1 MSVSLQSEAID
12 VAAEYVQLVGDSPGA
27 AVATFTGYVRNH
39 SDAHAV
45 TELELEHYPEM
56 ARKVLENL
64 GQSAAKRFGLSNWR
78 IVHRFGRLAV
88 SETIV
93 WVGAVADH
101 RGEAISACEL
111 MMDTL
116 KTDAPFWKR
125 EQGPAGEQWV
135 ANRDS
140 DTERRARWQSGDVQR
155 SFVTY
160 AAARLPCRSPRAM
173 SASGMSVKTVAT
185 FITSTRR

>member
-1 MSVSLQSEAID
+1 VSVSLQSEAID
-12 VAAEYVQLVGDSPGA
+12 VAAEYAQLVGDKPGA
-27 AVATFTGYVRNH
+27 AVATFTGYVRDH
-39 SDAHAV
+39 SDAQTV

-64 GQSAAKRFGLSNWR
+64 GQSAAERFGLSSWR

-93 WVGAVADH
+93 WVGAVANH

-125 EQGPAGEQWV
+125 EQGPAGDQWV
-135 ANRDS
+135 DSRDG
-140 DTERRARWQSGDVQR
+140 DNQRRARWQLGETQ
-155 SFVTY
+155 
-160 AAARLPCRSPRAM
+160 
-173 SASGMSVKTVAT
+173 
-185 FITSTRR
+185 

>member
-1 MSVSLQSEAID
+1 MSVALQSEAID
-12 VAAEYVQLVGDSPGA
+12 VAAEYTQLVGDRPGA
-27 AVATFTGYVRNH
+27 AVVTFTGYVRDH
-39 SDAHAV
+39 SDQHAV

-56 ARKVLENL
+56 ARKVLSDL
-64 GQSAAKRFGLSNWR
+64 GQLAAERFGLRNWR
-78 IVHRFGRLAV
+78 IVHRFGPLAV

-101 RGEAISACEL
+101 RSEAISACEL

-135 ANRDS
+135 ASRDS
-140 DTERRARWQSGDVQR
+140 DIARRARWQSGEAQ
-155 SFVTY
+155 
-160 AAARLPCRSPRAM
+160 
-173 SASGMSVKTVAT
+173 
-185 FITSTRR
+185 

>member
-1 MSVSLQSEAID
+1 MSISLQSEPID
-12 VAAEYVQLVGDSPGA
+12 VAAEYAKLVGESPGA
-27 AVATFTGYVRNH
+27 AVATFTGYVRDH
-39 SDAHAV
+39 SDARAV

-56 ARKVLENL
+56 ARKVLTDL
-64 GQSAAKRFGLSNWR
+64 GQSAAERFGLRNWR
-78 IVHRFGRLAV
+78 IVHRFGRLAA

-125 EQGPAGEQWV
+125 EQGPAGKQWV
-135 ANRDS
+135 ASRNT
-140 DTERRARWQSGDVQR
+140 DTQRRARWQSE
-155 SFVTY
+155 
-160 AAARLPCRSPRAM
+160 
-173 SASGMSVKTVAT
+173 
-185 FITSTRR
+185 

>member
-1 MSVSLQSEAID
+1 MSVALQSEAID
-12 VAAEYVQLVGDSPGA
+12 VAAEYTQLVGDCPGA
-27 AVATFTGYVRNH
+27 AVVTFTGYVRDH
-39 SDAHAV
+39 SDQHAV

-56 ARKVLENL
+56 ARKVLSDL
-64 GQSAAKRFGLSNWR
+64 GQLAAERFGLRNWR
-78 IVHRFGRLAV
+78 IVHRFGLLAV

-111 MMDTL
+111 MIDTL

-135 ANRDS
+135 ASRDS
-140 DTERRARWQSGDVQR
+140 DIARRARWQSGEAQ
-155 SFVTY
+155 
-160 AAARLPCRSPRAM
+160 
-173 SASGMSVKTVAT
+173 
-185 FITSTRR
+185 

>member
-1 MSVSLQSEAID
+1 MSVALQNEAID
-12 VAAEYVQLVGDSPGA
+12 VAAEYAQLVGDKPGA
-27 AVATFTGYVRNH
+27 AVATFTGYVRDH
-39 SDAHAV
+39 SNAHAV

-56 ARKVLENL
+56 ARKVLEDL
-64 GQSAAKRFGLSNWR
+64 GLSAAERFGLSSWR

-88 SETIV
+88 LDTIV

-125 EQGPAGEQWV
+125 EQGPTGEQWV
-135 ANRDS
+135 ASRDS
-140 DTERRARWQSGDVQR
+140 DAERRGRWQLGE
-155 SFVTY
+155 
-160 AAARLPCRSPRAM
+160 AE
-173 SASGMSVKTVAT
+173 
-185 FITSTRR
+185 

>member
-1 MSVSLQSEAID
+1 M
-12 VAAEYVQLVGDSPGA
+12 
-27 AVATFTGYVRNH
+27 
-39 SDAHAV
+39 

-56 ARKVLENL
+56 ARKVLSDL
-64 GQSAAKRFGLSNWR
+64 GQLAAERFGLRNWR
-78 IVHRFGRLAV
+78 IVHRFGLLAV

-135 ANRDS
+135 ASRDS
-140 DTERRARWQSGDVQR
+140 DIARRARWQSGEAQ
-155 SFVTY
+155 
-160 AAARLPCRSPRAM
+160 
-173 SASGMSVKTVAT
+173 
-185 FITSTRR
+185 

>member
-1 MSVSLQSEAID
+1 MSVALQSEAID
-12 VAAEYVQLVGDSPGA
+12 VAAEYAKLVRDSPGA
-27 AVATFTGYVRNH
+27 AVATFTGYVRDH
-39 SDAHAV
+39 SGQQSV

-56 ARKVLENL
+56 ALKVLEDL
-64 GQSAAKRFGLSNWR
+64 GQSATERFGLSGWR

-125 EQGPAGEQWV
+125 EQGAAGEQWV
-135 ANRDS
+135 ASRDS
-140 DTERRARWQSGDVQR
+140 DSARRARWQSGEAQ
-155 SFVTY
+155 
-160 AAARLPCRSPRAM
+160 
-173 SASGMSVKTVAT
+173 
-185 FITSTRR
+185 